1 MNDNLKISDSEW
13 EVMKI
18 LWEQPHS
25 TASIVIEGLQ
35 HSKEWKPKTIK
46 TLIKRLVDKKVLGFE
61 QEGREYKYYPLVNE
75 EEVVKI
81 ESNSFLQRVYRGSL
95 KTMLLNFI
103 ETDALSK
110 EDIEELTRILKE
122 RK

>member
-18 LWEQPHS
+18 IWEQPYS

-35 HSKEWKPKTIK
+35 DSKEWKPKTIK

-81 ESNSFLQRVYRGSL
+81 ESKSFLQRVYRGSL

-103 ETDALSK
+103 ETDDLSK